1 MFDFCSFPVQGEIFA
16 RINGVSYHGNKHIT
30 PNELVYIKL
39 THYGTDGKEHT
50 GELIVNRLIE
60 TKIRDIFC
68 VLHKTKYVIEK
79 MRLVDCYGA
88 DDVLSM
94 ADNNSSAFN
103 YRVIADTD
111 ILSRHALGLAID
123 INPLYNPYITYIG
136 GKEKCSPVQGLPYC
150 DRTKDFPMKIDRDD
164 LCYKLFTAHGFTW
177 GGDWQ
182 NSKDYQHFEYK
193 L

>member
-1 MFDFCSFPVQGEIFA
+1 MFEFCTFPVDGEIFA
-16 RINGVSYHGNKHIT
+16 RINGVSYHENTHIT
-30 PNELVYIKL
+30 PEDLVYITL
-39 THYGTDGKEHT
+39 THFGIDGKEHT
-50 GELIVNRLIE
+50 GEIIVNRAIE
-60 TKIRDIFC
+60 AKLRDIFAA
-68 VLHKTKYVIEK
+68 LHTAKYAVEK

-103 YRVIADTD
+103 FRVIADTD

-136 GKEKCSPVQGLPYC
+136 GKEKCSPPQGLPYR
-150 DRTKDFPMKIDRDD
+150 DRTKNFPMKIDHDD

-177 GGDWQ
+177 GGDWTD
-182 NSKDYQHFEYK
+182 SKDYQHFEYK

>member
-1 MFDFCSFPVQGEIFA
+1 MFEFNAFPVEGEIFA
-16 RINGVSYHGNKHIT
+16 RINGVSYRENTHIT
-30 PNELVYIKL
+30 PKELVYIKL

-150 DRTKDFPMKIDRDD
+150 DRTKDFPMKIDSDD
-164 LCYKLFTAHGFTW
+164 LCYKLFTSHGFTW
-177 GGDWQ
+177 GGDWTD
-182 NSKDYQHFEYK
+182 SKDYQHFEYK

>member
-1 MFDFCSFPVQGEIFA
+1 MFEFNAFPVEGEIFA
-16 RINGVSYHGNKHIT
+16 RINGVSYRENTHIT
-30 PNELVYIKL
+30 PKELVYIKL
-39 THYGTDGKEHT
+39 MHYGTDGKEHT

-60 TKIRDIFC
+60 PKIRDIFS
-68 VLHKTKYVIEK
+68 VLHSNKYVIEK

-111 ILSRHALGLAID
+111 ILSRHALGLAVD

-136 GKEKCSPVQGLPYC
+136 GKEKCSPIEGLPYC
-150 DRTKDFPMKIDRDD
+150 DRTKDFTMKIDHDN
-164 LCYKLFTAHGFTW
+164 LCYRLFTAHGFTW
-177 GGDWQ
+177 GGDWTD
-182 NSKDYQHFEYK
+182 SKDYQHFEYN